1 MGWLGKVIGGGI
13 GFICGGPVGAAI
25 GAAAGHYGIDGGD
38 QPSAEEAQQLEF
50 YVTILASMAK
60 MAKADGIMS
69 QDEVQY
75 IDNFI
80 RSWVCRAMKGC
91 LP

>member
-13 GFICGGPVGAAI
+13 GFVFEVRVVLQLARQLVIMALMVVI
-25 GAAAGHYGIDGGD
+25 SH
-38 QPSAEEAQQLEF
+38 QQKKHSI